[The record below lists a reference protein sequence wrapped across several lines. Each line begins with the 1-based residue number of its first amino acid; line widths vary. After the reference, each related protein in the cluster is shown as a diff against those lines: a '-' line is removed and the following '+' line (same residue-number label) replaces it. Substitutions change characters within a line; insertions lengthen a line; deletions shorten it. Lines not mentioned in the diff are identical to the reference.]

1 MKVIACV
8 TLKPDVLD
16 PQGRA
21 IQRACATLGHGADG
35 AGTAAVVT
43 DVRQGKFFEI
53 ELATEDRAAAE
64 RLARELCEK
73 LLSNPVIENWRIERI
88 EA

>member
-1 MKVIACV
+1 MKATVCV

-21 IQRACATLGHGADG
+21 IKRACATLGYD
-35 AGTAAVVT
+35 AVA
-43 DVRQGKFFEI
+43 DVRQGKLFEI
-53 ELATEDRAAAE
+53 ELATADRAAAE
-64 RLARELCEK
+64 RLVRELAAK
-73 LLSNPVIENWRIERI
+73 LLSNPVIEDFRVVAI